1 MGWRQTL
8 KRNYIAS
15 DYQKSRSY
23 SPAVITEGGRAI
35 WLAGHL
41 AWEDENGNSLAGNF
55 DGQVR
60 CVFRKLDTTL
70 RQAGGSLADIVT
82 MTIFITDVSNN
93 TRFVELRKEFFQEDS
108 YPASTLVTVAALN
121 RPEIMVEI
129 NGVAITPKP
138 VLKPA
143 KV

>member
-1 MGWRQTL
+1 M
-8 KRNYIAS
+8 KRRYLSSA
-15 DYQKSRSY
+15 YQRSRSY
-23 SPAVITEGGRAI
+23 SPAVITEGGRTI

-41 AWEDENGNSLAGNF
+41 AAEDEEGESLAGDF

-70 RQAGGSLADIVT
+70 REANAALADIVT

-93 TRFVELRKEFFQEDS
+93 TRFVELRKEFFADDT

-121 RPEIMVEI
+121 RPELMVEI
-129 NGVAITPKP
+129 NAVAI
-138 VLKPA
+138 A
-143 KV
+143 S